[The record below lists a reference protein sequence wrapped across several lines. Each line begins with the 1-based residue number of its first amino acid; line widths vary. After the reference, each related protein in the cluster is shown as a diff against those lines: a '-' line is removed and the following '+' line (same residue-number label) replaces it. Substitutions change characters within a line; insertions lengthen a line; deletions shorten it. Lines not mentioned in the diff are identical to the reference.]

1 MFVPYSSF
9 SLDDSFLAEYKH
21 RQPRWGALGYLVYK
35 RTYAL
40 TKDDGSTEEFWETC
54 KRVVEGVYQTQKGHC
69 LQHNLPWSDEKAQRS
84 AQEMYARMFQFKWL
98 PPGRGLSKM
107 GTPVLQRIGGACL
120 NNCGFVS
127 TKDIANPNIDNA
139 FSSPFVWL
147 MTMSMVGVGVG
158 FDTRGAGEVKI
169 SLPQHSEVHTV
180 EDSREGWGDYL
191 RQLLESLVDS
201 TVPFPDADYSQV
213 RPKGAPIKG
222 FGGTASGPE
231 ALELLTTR
239 IMKLAEI
246 YNGKYVDSRFIVDV
260 ANSVGECVVSGGV
273 RRCLP
278 KHTPIHTKRGIL
290 PIEKVK
296 VGDLVAT
303 SKGYSE
309 VTDTVYQGKQNITQ
323 INTRYGIFE
332 CTENHR
338 MAVFQTFDG
347 QYTWKKAKELTPDD
361 QLVFVRQVLEGT
373 IDEELPSLHYSLPTK
388 STKLNT
394 DLEIPSLDTETA
406 WFFGYLH
413 GDGYVSVTSTK
424 GWVDLT
430 VNEIDVDIK
439 NRIINFA
446 ERIQATYTV
455 KEPKP
460 SDKGWTITIN
470 STLFSKYLSVFKQP
484 NKTIRIPDFI
494 NEATSDIRGAY
505 VAGVLDADGT
515 ACNRPF
521 CIASSVYPEFLYDLQ
536 VMCASLGILSRI
548 RDLSDYPSRKKHSTW
563 QPLMRLQIGS
573 YTDAY
578 RLNEFICKY
587 SYKKPKL
594 PSKGTAAE
602 PNVPMT
608 KEQKDLVRSLGV
620 KDKNYLLKC
629 KVLSEYGFR
638 EMTGVSPT
646 LVPVRI
652 DEIKH
657 NTRIDETYDL
667 SVKDN
672 ELVAGPGLLVHNTAE
687 IAFSNPKDEEFIQLK
702 DFENNEEAQHWPR
715 WASNNSVF
723 ASENT
728 SFELPA
734 KYTALNGEPGY
745 LFLDNARKYGRMK
758 DAPND
763 KDHRVMGAN
772 PCNEQ
777 SLENYELCCL
787 VETFPSRCD
796 DYNDYERTLKFAY
809 LYAKTVTLLP
819 TQCPETNA
827 VMLRNRRIGC
837 SQSGIQDAI
846 AKRGIREHLQWC
858 DDGYSYIQKLDQI
871 YSDWLCIPR
880 SIKTTSVKPSG
891 TVSKLPAV
899 REGIHESKGEYEF
912 QTIRIHDNSPI
923 LKRLKEANYRIED
936 DIKAP
941 NTKVVYFPMYYPK
954 VRDRSPTMWEQLEM
968 AALMQYYW
976 ADNQVSV
983 TIDFDPD
990 SEGPEIP
997 LALEMYAHRLK
1008 GLSFLPRQHVYQQA
1022 PKIVV
1027 TKEEHDAYK
1036 AQLKPLNLENLSTH
1050 EVEDKFCDGG
1060 VCEVNLK
1067 TEEEAEAAE

>member
-54 KRVVEGVYQTQKGHC
+54 KRVVEGVYQIQKGHC

-169 SLPQHSEVHTV
+169 VGSSLGQVEEHTV
-180 EDSREGWGDYL
+180 QDSREGWGDYL
-191 RQLLESLVDS
+191 QQLLESFVDP
-201 TVPFPDADYSQV
+201 TVPFPVADYSQV
-213 RPKGAPIKG
+213 RLKGAPIKG

-231 ALELLTTR
+231 ALQLMTQRLVELR
-239 IMKLAEI
+239 DR
-246 YNGKYVDSRFIVDV
+246 YVDCYIDSRFIVDV
-260 ANSVGECVVSGGV
+260 ANSIGECVVSGGV
-273 RRCLP
+273 RR
-278 KHTPIHTKRGIL
+278 
-290 PIEKVK
+290 
-296 VGDLVAT
+296 
-303 SKGYSE
+303 
-309 VTDTVYQGKQNITQ
+309 
-323 INTRYGIFE
+323 
-332 CTENHR
+332 
-338 MAVFQTFDG
+338 
-347 QYTWKKAKELTPDD
+347 
-361 QLVFVRQVLEGT
+361 
-373 IDEELPSLHYSLPTK
+373 
-388 STKLNT
+388 
-394 DLEIPSLDTETA
+394 
-406 WFFGYLH
+406 
-413 GDGYVSVTSTK
+413 
-424 GWVDLT
+424 
-430 VNEIDVDIK
+430 
-439 NRIINFA
+439 
-446 ERIQATYTV
+446 
-455 KEPKP
+455 
-460 SDKGWTITIN
+460 
-470 STLFSKYLSVFKQP
+470 
-484 NKTIRIPDFI
+484 
-494 NEATSDIRGAY
+494 
-505 VAGVLDADGT
+505 
-515 ACNRPF
+515 
-521 CIASSVYPEFLYDLQ
+521 
-536 VMCASLGILSRI
+536 
-548 RDLSDYPSRKKHSTW
+548 
-563 QPLMRLQIGS
+563 
-573 YTDAY
+573 
-578 RLNEFICKY
+578 
-587 SYKKPKL
+587 
-594 PSKGTAAE
+594 
-602 PNVPMT
+602 
-608 KEQKDLVRSLGV
+608 
-620 KDKNYLLKC
+620 
-629 KVLSEYGFR
+629 
-638 EMTGVSPT
+638 
-646 LVPVRI
+646 
-652 DEIKH
+652 
-657 NTRIDETYDL
+657 
-667 SVKDN
+667 
-672 ELVAGPGLLVHNTAE
+672 TAE
-687 IAFSNPKDEEFIQLK
+687 IGFSDPQDEEFIQLK

-809 LYAKTVTLLP
+809 LYAKTVTLVP
-819 TQCPETNA
+819 TQSPETNA

-837 SQSGIQDAI
+837 SQSGIQDNI
-846 AKRGIREHLQWC
+846 AKIGMRRHLNWC
-858 DDGYSYIQKLDQI
+858 DGGYEYIQKLDQI

-880 SIKTTSVKPSG
+880 SRKTTSVKPSG